1 MASESLAVSIFMKAL
16 ESSLPKNFMHKYCAL
31 AGDILTVQDTTYDL
45 SKYKNL
51 YIFGSGKAAYTMAKE
66 VERILGDKIYKG
78 LVVSPYDEGELQ
90 SIEVVLGSHPIPSQM
105 SIDAAMAMSEM
116 MSECDVD
123 DLYIYLLS
131 GGSSSL
137 MELPMRP
144 ISLNDLQE
152 TTSLMLRNNLDIHE
166 VNCVRK
172 HLSRVKGGRLA
183 QMSKARGIV
192 LVVSDIIDDD
202 LYSIGS
208 APLYADTSTFIEA
221 KEILEAKNIFQDLPI
236 SVQTVLQKGL
246 DAEIEETP
254 FKPLERVRHII
265 IASNAKALEEAT
277 LSAKSKGL
285 SVRKI
290 IEPMQGEVGAMVNK
304 MFKTLHACE
313 EECIIFGG
321 ECTVELRGKGQGGRN
336 QHAVLLAL
344 KKIQD
349 QALNITFLSAGTDGI
364 DGNSDAAGAVVS
376 GYSYKSGLNI
386 GAYLSNFDS
395 YNYLKQSNSL
405 IMTGPSGTNVI
416 DIAILIKGE

>member
-1 MASESLAVSIFMKAL
+1 MANESLAVSIFTKAL
-16 ESSLPKNFMHKYCAL
+16 ESSLPKNFMHKHCRL
-31 AGDILTVQDTTYDL
+31 EGDILSFEDTTYDL

-66 VERILGDKIYKG
+66 AEKILGDKIYKG

-90 SIEVVLGSHPIPSQM
+90 SIEVVLGSHPIPSGM
-105 SIDAAMAMSEM
+105 SIDAATAMSEM
-116 MSECDVD
+116 MSACDAN

-137 MELPMRP
+137 MELPISP
-144 ISLNDLQE
+144 ISLKDLQE
-152 TTSLMLRNNLDIHE
+152 TTSLMLRNNMDIHGI
-166 VNCVRK
+166 NCVRK
-172 HLSRVKGGRLA
+172 HLSKVKGGRLA

-192 LVVSDIIDDD
+192 LVVSDLIDDD
-202 LYSIGS
+202 LHSIGS

-221 KEILEAKNIFQDLPI
+221 KEILEARNIFQDLPL

-246 DAEIEETP
+246 EGEIEETP
-254 FKPLERVRHII
+254 SKALDRVTHII
-265 IASNAKALEEAT
+265 IASNAQALEQAT

-321 ECTVELRGKGQGGRN
+321 ECTVALQGNGQGGRN
-336 QHAVLLAL
+336 QHAALLAL

-376 GYSYKSGLNI
+376 GYSYTAGLKI
-386 GAYLSNFDS
+386 DDYLKNFDS

>member
-1 MASESLAVSIFMKAL
+1 MGDESVARSIFIKAL
-16 ESSLPKNFMHKYCAL
+16 ESSSPKNFMHKHCRIE
-31 AGDILTVQDTTYDL
+31 GDILIFEDTTYDL

-66 VERILGDKIYKG
+66 MENIAGDKIYKG
-78 LVVSPYDEGELQ
+78 LIVSPYDEGELQ
-90 SIEVVLGSHPIPSQM
+90 RIGVMLGSHPIPSQM
-105 SIDAAMAMSEM
+105 SIDAATALSEM
-116 MSECDVD
+116 MGECSED

-137 MELPMRP
+137 MELPVSP
-144 ISLNDLQE
+144 INLSELQE
-152 TTSLMLRNNLDIHE
+152 TTALMLHNNLEIHE
-166 VNCVRK
+166 INCVRK
-172 HLSRVKGGRLA
+172 HLSKVKGGRLA
-183 QMSKARGIV
+183 QMCKAQGVV

-202 LYSIGS
+202 LHSVGS
-208 APLYADTSTFIEA
+208 APLYADASTFEQA
-221 KEILEAKNIFQDLPI
+221 KEILESKNLFQIIPD
-236 SVQTVLQKGL
+236 SVKSVLQKGL
-246 DAEIEETP
+246 DGEIEETP
-254 FKPLERVRHII
+254 STPLERVKHII
-265 IASNAKALEEAT
+265 IASNKLALEQAV

-290 IEPMQGEVGAMVNK
+290 TQAMQGEVGEMVNT

-321 ECTVELRGKGQGGRN
+321 ECTVEVQGNGQGGRN
-336 QHAVLLAL
+336 QHAALLAL

-349 QALNITFLSAGTDGI
+349 QALSVTFLSAGTDGI

-386 GAYLSNFDS
+386 ETYLKNFDS
-395 YNYLKQSNSL
+395 YNYLRQSDSL